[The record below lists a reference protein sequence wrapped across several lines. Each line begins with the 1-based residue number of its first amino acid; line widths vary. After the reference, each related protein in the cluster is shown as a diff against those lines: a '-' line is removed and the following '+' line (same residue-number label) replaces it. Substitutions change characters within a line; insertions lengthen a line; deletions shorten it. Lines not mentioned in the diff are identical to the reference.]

1 MIAVV
6 EAARAGLF
14 ARRYWAPNLL
24 AGLVVGVVSLPLS
37 MAFAIASGVKPEQ
50 GLVTGVI
57 AGMIVS
63 VFGGTRVQ
71 IAGPTGAFV
80 AILAGIT
87 AAHGRDGLLLA
98 GLMAGMMLIG
108 FSLLRLGRAIRH
120 VPDAVILGF
129 TSSIGLVILSNQ
141 LPGFLGLPALAP
153 GPFHARLASVLHS
166 IPAAEPATTAL
177 AIASLLLMLYGP
189 RLPGLSRVPG
199 PLLAMVA
206 ATIIQAHFTFT
217 GVRTI
222 GDVYGAIASQWPPLT
237 VPELTWPRLLAL
249 LPAALSIALLGAM
262 ESLLAA
268 RVTDPRHDG
277 NQELL
282 AQGLANVVAPLFGG
296 LAASGAL
303 GRTATGLRLGANSPL
318 AGITHAA
325 VLLAILL
332 ALGPLAAEVPICAL
346 AAILVGV
353 SWHLLEWPKLLATLR
368 TASTVDIAALVVT
381 YGLTLYA
388 NLVVAVVAGVA
399 VARIGSWLRSSTNRD

>member
-14 ARRYWAPNLL
+14 ERRYWVPNLV

-50 GLVTGVI
+50 GLITGIV
-57 AGMIVS
+57 AGAMVS
-63 VFGGTRVQ
+63 LFGGTRVQ

-87 AAHGRDGLLLA
+87 ASHGRDGLLLA
-98 GLMAGMMLIG
+98 GLIAGLLLIG
-108 FSLLRLGRAIRH
+108 FSLLRFGRLIRH

-129 TSSIGLVILSNQ
+129 TSGIGLVILVNQ
-141 LPGFLGLPALAP
+141 LPGFFGLPPLAP
-153 GPFHARLASVLHS
+153 GPFHARFAELMRAL
-166 IPAAEPATTAL
+166 PAADPETSAL
-177 AIASLLLMLYGP
+177 AAASLLLMLYGP
-189 RLPGLSRVPG
+189 RLPGLSRLPG

-206 ATIIQAHFTFT
+206 ATVVQACFAFT

-222 GDVYGAIASQWPPLT
+222 GDVYGAIASQWPPLS
-237 VPELTWPRLLAL
+237 VPELNGPRLLAL
-249 LPAALSIALLGAM
+249 LPAALSIALLGAL

-282 AQGLANVVAPLFGG
+282 AQGLANLVAPLFGG

-303 GRTATGLRLGANSPL
+303 GRTATSLRLGASSPL
-318 AGITHAA
+318 AGLTHAA

-353 SWHLLEWPKLLATLR
+353 SWHLLELPKLAATLR
-368 TASTVDIAALVVT
+368 RAAVIDVLALIVT

-388 NLVVAVVAGVA
+388 NLVVAVAAGVA
-399 VARIGSWLRSSTNRD
+399 VALIGRQMARTAAR

>member
-14 ARRYWAPNLL
+14 SRRYWAPNLV

-50 GLVTGVI
+50 GLITGIV
-57 AGMIVS
+57 AGAIVS
-63 VFGGTRVQ
+63 LFGGTRVQ

-87 AAHGRDGLLLA
+87 ASHGRDGLLLA
-98 GLMAGMMLIG
+98 GLMAGLMLIG
-108 FSLLRLGRAIRH
+108 FSLLRLGRLIRH

-129 TSSIGLVILSNQ
+129 TSGIGLVILVNQ
-141 LPGFLGLPALAP
+141 LPGFLGLPPLAP
-153 GPFHARLASVLHS
+153 GPFHARLASVMLRV
-166 IPAAEPATTAL
+166 PAADPATSAL
-177 AIASLLLMLYGP
+177 AVASLLLMLYGP

-199 PLLAMVA
+199 PLLAMVT
-206 ATIIQAHFTFT
+206 ATLVQAGFEFA

-222 GDVYGAIASQWPPLT
+222 GDVYGAIASQWPSPT
-237 VPELTWPRLLAL
+237 VPELTGPRLLAL
-249 LPAALSIALLGAM
+249 LPAALSIALLGAL

-303 GRTATGLRLGANSPL
+303 GRTATSLRLGASSPL
-318 AGITHAA
+318 AGLTHAA

-353 SWHLLEWPKLLATLR
+353 SWHLLELPKLAATLR
-368 TASTVDIAALVVT
+368 HAAAIDVLALIVT

-388 NLVVAVVAGVA
+388 NLMIAVAAGVA
-399 VARIGSWLRSSTNRD
+399 VALIGRRVQRSG

>member
-1 MIAVV
+1 MIAAV

-14 ARRYWAPNLL
+14 ERRHWSANLL

-50 GLVTGVI
+50 GLVTGIV
-57 AGMIVS
+57 AGMIVAL
-63 VFGGTRVQ
+63 FGGTRVQ

-87 AAHGRDGLLLA
+87 AEHGRDGLLLA
-98 GLMAGMMLIG
+98 GLMAGVMLVG
-108 FSLLRLGRAIRH
+108 FALARFGTLIRH

-129 TSSIGLVILSNQ
+129 TSGIGLVILSSQ
-141 LPGFLGLPALAP
+141 LPGFLGLPALSPA
-153 GPFHARLASVLHS
+153 PFHLRIAALLHAV
-166 IPAAEPATTAL
+166 PAADPATTLL
-177 AIASLLLMLYGP
+177 AAASLLTMLCGP

-199 PLLAMVA
+199 PLLAMVGATLLQLWFDA
-206 ATIIQAHFTFT
+206 ASI
-217 GVRTI
+217 RTI
-222 GDVYGAIASQWPPLT
+222 GDTYGAIASSWPALHIPDATL
-237 VPELTWPRLLAL
+237 PRLIAL
-249 LPAALSIALLGAM
+249 LPAALSIALLGAL

-277 NQELL
+277 DQELL
-282 AQGLANVVAPLFGG
+282 AQGLANIAAPLFGG

-303 GRTATGLRLGANSPL
+303 GRTATSLRLGATSPL
-318 AGITHAA
+318 AGITHAL

-332 ALGPLAAEVPICAL
+332 ALGPLAAEVPMCAL

-353 SWHLLEWPKLLATLR
+353 SWHLLELPKLLAALR
-368 TASTVDIAALVVT
+368 GAPAVDVAALIVT

-388 NLVVAVVAGVA
+388 NLVIAVGAGVA
-399 VARIGSWLRSSTNRD
+399 VALLGRRLQRSAAA